1 MFGDMFICLV
11 EVHKLQVGGVRERA
25 GCVYEVKTEW

>member
-11 EVHKLQVGGVRERA
+11 EVHKLEDGGMRERV
-25 GCVYEVKTEW
+25 GCVYEAKTEW

>member
-1 MFGDMFICLV
+1 MFGDMFICL
-11 EVHKLQVGGVRERA
+11 EVRKLQDGGVRERV

>member
-11 EVHKLQVGGVRERA
+11 EVRKLQDGGVKERVV
-25 GCVYEVKTEW
+25 CVCV